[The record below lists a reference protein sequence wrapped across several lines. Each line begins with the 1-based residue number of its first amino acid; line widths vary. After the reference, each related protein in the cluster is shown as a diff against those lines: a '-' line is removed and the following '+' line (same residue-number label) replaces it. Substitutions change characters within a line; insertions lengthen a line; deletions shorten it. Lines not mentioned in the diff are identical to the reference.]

1 MGMYGGSTKSLLC
14 VCIFQAPTIRGK
26 SLSGD
31 LVLYV
36 QALQNPIGVSFSAA
50 QFSLDV
56 LNRPVA
62 VASCHQHKRLFS
74 ELTALLWGHVRA
86 GSSFHAL
93 QPHLNVLVRLLPIKP
108 PDPPNIT
115 SGTDRKWLPME
126 CDDMKELIG
135 HRQTAPKPTVPIK
148 PEELITLLN
157 GLESDPS
164 LRLAVGL
171 VALFGLR
178 PAELMVLSVDDGNLK
193 IGNVKRNAHSSA
205 TPKPPRTVQELP
217 LKELQGEGVR
227 LVQLFHSGLVKLP
240 KSIRNLEAGE
250 FKACGHTFRQYLD
263 RNATWQS
270 LKASNPELTPYSLR
284 HGYAW
289 RAAKYYPQPLPLR
302 DTAKLMGHDLKT
314 HIRHYGQWTDDA
326 STKSAVEASIQS
338 LVGAS

>member
-1 MGMYGGSTKSLLC
+1 MRLYTRKHLMEVEPGS
-14 VCIFQAPTIRGK
+14 
-26 SLSGD
+26 SGRKRN
-31 LVLYV
+31 L
-36 QALQNPIGVSFSAA
+36 
-50 QFSLDV
+50 LDV
-56 LNRPVA
+56 ARFLKFA
-62 VASCHQHKRLFS
+62 VNKCGA
-74 ELTALLWGHVRA
+74 
-86 GSSFHAL
+86 
-93 QPHLNVLVRLLPIKP
+93 
-108 PDPPNIT
+108 
-115 SGTDRKWLPME
+115 DRKWLPLDA
-126 CDDMKELIG
+126 DDLKELIG
-135 HRQTAPKPTVPIK
+135 HRQTAPKPTAPIK
-148 PEELITLLN
+148 PEELITLLK

-217 LKELQGEGVR
+217 LKEFQGEGAR
-227 LVQLFHSGLVKLP
+227 LVQLFQSGLVKLP
-240 KSIRNLEAGE
+240 KSIRNLDAGA
-250 FKACGHTFRQYLD
+250 FKACGHSFRQYLD

-326 STKSAVEASIQS
+326 STKSAVEASIKS
-338 LVGAS
+338 LVSTK

>member
-1 MGMYGGSTKSLLC
+1 LLAQKKHAPSDGPSLMRAYTSAHLLEVAAGGSGRKRNL
-14 VCIFQAPTIRGK
+14 
-26 SLSGD
+26 
-31 LVLYV
+31 
-36 QALQNPIGVSFSAA
+36 
-50 QFSLDV
+50 LDV
-56 LNRPVA
+56 ARFLTFA
-62 VASCHQHKRLFS
+62 VKKCGA
-74 ELTALLWGHVRA
+74 
-86 GSSFHAL
+86 
-93 QPHLNVLVRLLPIKP
+93 
-108 PDPPNIT
+108 
-115 SGTDRKWLPME
+115 DRKWRPLE
-126 CDDMKELIG
+126 ADDLKELIG
-135 HRQTAPKPTVPIK
+135 HRQTAPKPTAPIK
-148 PEELITLLN
+148 PQELITLLT

-178 PAELMVLSVDDGNLK
+178 PAELMVMTVEDGNLK

-217 LKELQGEGVR
+217 LKEFQGEGAR
-227 LVQLFHSGLVKLP
+227 LVQLFQSGLVKLP
-240 KSIRNLEAGE
+240 KSIRNLDAGA

-314 HIRHYGQWTDDA
+314 HIRHYWQWTDDA
-326 STKSAVEASIQS
+326 STKSAVEASIKS
-338 LVGAS
+338 LLGAS